1 MDFLQAL
8 KVVLVP
14 CAVCNSPNA
23 EIMHVRHHSPGVLEG
38 ELLLIE
44 EPILE
49 CRHARVVGL
58 LRQISQIL
66 HTRLKNAELIHF
78 TNNYN

>member
-1 MDFLQAL
+1 M
-8 KVVLVP
+8 
-14 CAVCNSPNA
+14 
-23 EIMHVRHHSPGVLEG
+23 LEG